1 MSLNLGK
8 EEEGYA
14 RGAFEG
20 RVVRS
25 GRSSD
30 ACDKG
35 CLVLFLLS
43 TAAYVGLTGYYI
55 ANANV
60 KSDLSNLGDVS
71 IELITACRN
80 AGGGSGSGSAGRLLA
95 SATVAGCADMFCV
108 LSRAYIVPVVMIGL
122 SFVIALL
129 VLLALYM
136 VPQTVTWASV
146 VFNIACYMFIG
157 IAIIMA
163 ASKSNTSPTVGYLF
177 IAFGVVSMVLA
188 YVTRHKIIMAGRHLK
203 TASLSLAKN
212 TSVFPAALIL
222 QILIVLFIVLFW
234 FANDSAARNLQ
245 LDPVSC
251 QPTYNSAVQYFFL
264 FMFFWTTAWLKLARL
279 NVVAMTV
286 GSWYFGQSDRVGG
299 LGALTTTVTRSAP
312 VVTVASIVCTIVDY
326 LVAIASNQFWWT
338 DPLGCIMKCFF
349 LIFQSCIMALTRYAM
364 VGHAFI
370 GKGFFASG
378 KAAFAVLRRNAVGGY
393 VNDRA
398 GASVVFIV
406 SKVFSILLGMGAWY
420 WMDQIADT
428 DTLDFILTQL
438 DSAIAVAAFF
448 IIWLY
453 FVQIPTFTI
462 IVLVK
467 FQQLLSSITSGSSAT
482 PLIDIY
488 VPMTAIFISCFCSM
502 ILGFFSSLVLDA
514 MSTIWLGYALGRDH
528 GKTASGDD
536 GQDAVYALLNDNM
549 KEDFVDAPTAVAVR

>member
-1 MSLNLGK
+1 MSLHLGK
-8 EEEGYA
+8 DEEGYA

-35 CLVLFLLS
+35 CLVLFLLA
-43 TAAYVGLTGYYI
+43 TAGYVGLTGYYI

-60 KSDLSNLGDVS
+60 KSDLSNLDTVAF
-71 IELITACRN
+71 ELTKACVT
-80 AGGGSGSGSAGRLLA
+80 AGGASGSGSAGRLLA
-95 SATVAGCADMFCV
+95 SVTVAGCADMFCV

-122 SFVIALL
+122 SFVLALL
-129 VLLALYM
+129 VLVALYL

-163 ASKSNTSPTVGYLF
+163 ANKTGASPTVGYLF
-177 IAFGVVSMVLA
+177 VGFGVANMILA
-188 YVTRHKIIMAGRHLK
+188 YVTRNKIIMAGRHLK
-203 TASLSLAKN
+203 TASLALAKN

-222 QILIVLFIVLFW
+222 QIFIVFFIVLFW
-234 FANDSAARNLQ
+234 FANDAAARNLQ
-245 LDPVSC
+245 LNPITC
-251 QPTYNSAVQYFFL
+251 TPQYNSAVQYFFL

-312 VVTVASIVCTIVDY
+312 VVTVASIICTIVDY

-338 DPLGCIMKCFF
+338 DPLGCILKCFF
-349 LIFQSCIMALTRYAM
+349 LIFQSCVMALTRYAII
-364 VGHAFI
+364 GHAFI

-378 KAAFAVLRRNAVGGY
+378 KAAFSVLRRNAVGGY

-420 WMDQIADT
+420 WMDQIAET
-428 DTLDFILTQL
+428 DTLDFILTKL
-438 DSAIAVAAFF
+438 DSAILVALFF
-448 IIWLY
+448 LVWLY
-453 FVQIPTFTI
+453 VVQIPTFTI
-462 IVLVK
+462 IVIVK
-467 FQQLLSSITSGSSAT
+467 FQQLLSGLTTSGT
-482 PLIDIY
+482 LIDLY
-488 VPMTAIFISCFCSM
+488 VPMTAVFISCLCSV

-514 MSTIWLGYALGRDH
+514 MSTIWLGYALGRDS
-528 GKTASGDD
+528 GKAASGDD
-536 GQDAVYALLNDNM
+536 GQDAVYALLRDDM
-549 KEDFVDAPTAVAVR
+549 KDDFIDAPTAVAVR